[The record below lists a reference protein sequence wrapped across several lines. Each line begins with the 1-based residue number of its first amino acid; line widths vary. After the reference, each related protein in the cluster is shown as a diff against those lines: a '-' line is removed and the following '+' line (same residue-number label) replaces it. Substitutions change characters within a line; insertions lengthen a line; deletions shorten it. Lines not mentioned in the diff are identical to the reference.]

1 MSYNHSML
9 QIVRSQ
15 EFDAW
20 LSKLKDRQATQ
31 RILARIDRVRLGNFG
46 DAKFLRDGVS
56 ELRID
61 WAAGYRLYYTQR
73 NGVMVIL
80 LCGGDKSTQS
90 KDINR
95 AVELANTWSES

>member
-1 MSYNHSML
+1 ML
-9 QIVRSQ
+9 KIVKSQ

-20 LSKLKDRQATQ
+20 LSKLKDRQAIQ

-46 DAKFLRDGVS
+46 DSKFLRDGVS

-95 AVELANTWSES
+95 AIELAHTWSES